1 MKLKDRIIVAL
12 DVNDAESCKALL
24 DKLYPTIKAFKVG
37 SQLFTA
43 VGQEAINMIKRKGAS
58 CFLDLKFHDI
68 PATVGKTSAS
78 ATSLGADLFDMHAS
92 GGFDMMKEAV
102 RSSEETAERLKI
114 KKPLILGV
122 TVLTSM
128 DKKDLEDLG
137 IKRDT
142 KDEVLFLAELAKK
155 AGLDGV
161 IASADETESI
171 KKNLGK
177 GFVVVTPGIRPSWT
191 KKADQKRIA
200 TPKEAFDRGAD
211 YIVIGRAITEVEDP
225 KAAAERIIG
234 EIEGEP
240 R

>member
-12 DVNDAESCKALL
+12 DVSDAESCKELL
-24 DKLYPTIKAFKVG
+24 DKLYPTIKSFKVG

-43 VGQEAINMIKRKGAS
+43 AGQEAVNMIKRKGAD

-68 PATVGKTSAS
+68 PATVGKASAS
-78 ATSLGADLFDMHAS
+78 ATSLGVDMFDVHAL
-92 GGFDMMKEAV
+92 GGIDMMKEAA
-102 RSSEETAERLKI
+102 RLSSETAQRLKI

-128 DKKDLEDLG
+128 DNKDLEDLG

-142 KDEVLFLAELAKK
+142 NEEVLFLAELSRK
-155 AGLDGV
+155 AGLEGV
-161 IASADETESI
+161 IASVDEIKAI
-171 KKNLGK
+171 KKSAGK
-177 GFVVVTPGIRPSWT
+177 DFLVITPGIRLSWS

-200 TPKEAFDRGAD
+200 TPKEAFERGAD
-211 YIVIGRAITEVEDP
+211 YIVIGRPITGQDDP

-234 EIEGEP
+234 ELE
-240 R
+240 